1 MKSRVIAVSVLS
13 LALLFV
19 TNQAISAPSSGC
31 ASVSIGS
38 SAGTN
43 LVPPGTGI
51 VLYGPITNCSSHKDR
66 LTLNVTAISSCGQ
79 TASVASSRLALDGG
93 QTLIWNAP
101 YTIPLNTCSG
111 PWVATV
117 SVNDSA
123 GSQTRELSGT
133 NTSAS
138 TTITVQ

>member
-1 MKSRVIAVSVLS
+1 MKSRVVAVSVLV

-19 TNQAISAPSSGC
+19 TNHAVSAPSSGC
-31 ASVSIGS
+31 GSVAIGS

-43 LVPPGTGI
+43 MVPPGASI

-66 LTLNVTAISSCGQ
+66 LTLNVSAASSCGQ
-79 TASVASSRLALDGG
+79 TASVASSRLALDAN
-93 QTLIWNAP
+93 QTQIWNVT

-117 SVNDSA
+117 SVNDSS

-133 NTSAS
+133 NTNAS
-138 TTITVQ
+138 TTINIQ